1 LVSVRQSSRSFGRM
15 LTSCFTIR
23 VLRAAYKNEEVQ
35 KKLQALNPDY
45 PETIEQSVPN
55 GNMLKVKAI
64 MHMMTGIEPQFFGDH
79 ETFRS
84 SLDNEAKST
93 DIDPLEYSP
102 TIVFIDGH
110 PSVYGSLRPIR
121 YYKPPAELEVVEPP
135 KYTLLI
141 YGNGGT
147 GGQLMPI
154 DRLAD
159 EFVWATRLSFE
170 LACADKKTPLLSS
183 STRPKL
189 DTKGYFVLV

>member
-1 LVSVRQSSRSFGRM
+1 LVSVRQSSRSLGRM
-15 LTSCFTIR
+15 LISCFTIR
-23 VLRAAYKNEEVQ
+23 VLKAAYENEEVQ

-45 PETIEQSVPN
+45 PETIEQSVPD

-84 SLDNEAKST
+84 SLEEAKST

-110 PSVYGSLRPIR
+110 PSVYGSLRPIQ

-135 KYTLLI
+135 KYSLLI

-159 EFVWATRLSFE
+159 EFVWAIRHPFVMK
-170 LACADKKTPLLSS
+170 CADKKTPLLSS
-183 STRPKL
+183 TGEKL
-189 DTKGYFVLV
+189 DTKGYFVSV